1 MYPEQPSKKNTESQI
16 LLPEDGEIMEP
27 SKLYKHQGDTSVTS
41 SKMSLMSDPKPNV
54 QKEKAKDVGLHTVE
68 SQVQNKKTISKGK
81 KNPLKKATRN
91 TKSSKTSGQESTLK
105 EEDYCEWLTPYW
117 QETSK
122 KLLSLIK
129 TDSAGSPL
137 ISSSGYVNEET
148 QISWSRN
155 KSYVPQS
162 KNSQKISW
170 PSFTSSPVNSTGQGG
185 TKNKKPMRSKKVR
198 IKPTPEQAQILR
210 FWMSTHR
217 KTYNEALRLVKDKK
231 AKANMVLKKLVVT
244 RRKTDKGSK
253 FENIKKSPA
262 TIRGAAVR
270 ALCANFR
277 SAKCAYAERIKRI
290 KTHKIKNKR
299 KRKNNTCC
307 NRNRFKNKKPFE
319 VKYKSRHLT
328 SDSFELEGK
337 SIRMNKKNLTLFETE
352 SNYKMDL
359 KVSEKLSDSKV
370 KPGHSCKIGYCFGRW
385 YFIIPE
391 YVESED
397 QDMEVK
403 EPRIVGID
411 PGIRKV
417 FTSVSNSGRIDEIG
431 ILTKETMKKLKY
443 KKNGIREAIK
453 NTIDSKKR
461 NKLMRAWY
469 RVNARAKDLV
479 TDFHFKTIKFL
490 MDNYDVIILGKLN
503 VQSLM
508 SMKKQ
513 SKSNKDMFQF
523 LSHFLFR
530 QRLLMKTS
538 VTHHKVIIQDESY
551 TTQACVQCGFLDK
564 NVGSSEVYN
573 CPKCNFK
580 MGRDIS
586 GAANILLKCAS
597 EINQK
602 ESKLSGRKRKIIN

>member
-1 MYPEQPSKKNTESQI
+1 MPCSKRPKKYSECIPIWSESQ
-16 LLPEDGEIMEP
+16 EDTD
-27 SKLYKHQGDTSVTS
+27 SLTS
-41 SKMSLMSDPKPNV
+41 
-54 QKEKAKDVGLHTVE
+54 Q
-68 SQVQNKKTISKGK
+68 
-81 KNPLKKATRN
+81 
-91 TKSSKTSGQESTLK
+91 SSKTSGLESTLK
-105 EEDYCEWLTPYW
+105 EEDYCEWLTPYC

-122 KLLSLIK
+122 KLLSCIK
-129 TDSAGSPL
+129 TDSTGLPL
-137 ISSSGYVNEET
+137 ISSNGYVNEET

-155 KSYVPQS
+155 RSYVPQN
-162 KNSQKISW
+162 KNAHNISW
-170 PSFTSSPVNSTGQGG
+170 PLFTSSVKPKKPQ
-185 TKNKKPMRSKKVR
+185 KPMRSRKVR
-198 IKPTPEQAQILR
+198 IKPTPEQAKILR
-210 FWMSTHR
+210 FWMSAHR

-231 AKANMVLKKLVVT
+231 AKVNRLLGKLVVT
-244 RRKTDKGSK
+244 RRESDKGSR
-253 FENIKKSPA
+253 FEIIKKAPKS
-262 TIRGAAVR
+262 IRASAVLSLCDNVKSSQR
-270 ALCANFR
+270 A
-277 SAKCAYAERIKRI
+277 YIERLKRI
-290 KTHKIKNKR
+290 KTNKIKNKR
-299 KRKNNTCC
+299 KRKNKNIKN
-307 NRNRFKNKKPFE
+307 NRIRFKNKKPFE

-328 SDSFELEGK
+328 SDSFGLEKK
-337 SIRMNKKNLTLFETE
+337 SIWMDNKNLTLFRAD
-352 SNYKMDL
+352 SRYKMNL

-370 KPGHSCKIGYCFGRW
+370 KPDHDCKIGYCFGRW

-397 QDMEVK
+397 QDTEVK
-403 EPRIVGID
+403 ESRIVGID

-417 FTSVSNSGRIDEIG
+417 FTCVSNSGRIDEIG

-443 KKNGIREAIK
+443 KKNGIMEAIK
-453 NTIDSKKR
+453 NTTDNKKR

-513 SKSNKDMFQF
+513 SKSNKDMLSF

-530 QRLLMKTS
+530 QRLLMKIS

-573 CPKCNFK
+573 CPICNFK
-580 MGRDIS
+580 IGRDIS

-602 ESKLSGRKRKIIN
+602 ESKMSGRKRKIIN

>member
-1 MYPEQPSKKNTESQI
+1 MKVKFTRDVYYITFFLYCISISKSHDMPCCEMVMDLLIPGSTE
-16 LLPEDGEIMEP
+16 GETKKRKTTTNHKITL
-27 SKLYKHQGDTSVTS
+27 STQ
-41 SKMSLMSDPKPNV
+41 
-54 QKEKAKDVGLHTVE
+54 E
-68 SQVQNKKTISKGK
+68 SQVQNKETISKGK

-91 TKSSKTSGQESTLK
+91 TKSSKTSKSTLK

-122 KLLSLIK
+122 KLLSCIK
-129 TDSAGSPL
+129 TDSEGQPL
-137 ISSSGYVNEET
+137 ISSNGYVNEET
-148 QISWSRN
+148 QISWSSNR
-155 KSYVPQS
+155 SYVPQS

-170 PSFTSSPVNSTGQGG
+170 PSFTSSPVNSGK
-185 TKNKKPMRSKKVR
+185 KNKKPMRSRKVR

-262 TIRGAAVR
+262 DVRVSAVR
-270 ALCANFR
+270 ALCKNFK

-299 KRKNNTCC
+299 KRKNNTCY
-307 NRNRFKNKKPFE
+307 NRIRFKNKKPFE

-337 SIRMNKKNLTLFETE
+337 SIRMNKKNLTLFESE
-352 SNYKMDL
+352 SKYKMDL

-397 QDMEVK
+397 QDTEVK
-403 EPRIVGID
+403 ESRIVGID

-417 FTSVSNSGRIDEIG
+417 FTCVSNSGRIDEIG
-431 ILTKETMKKLKY
+431 ILTKDTMEKLKS
-443 KKNGIREAIK
+443 KKNGIEEAIQ
-453 NTIDSKKR
+453 NTTDSKKR

-573 CPKCNFK
+573 CPKCIFK

-597 EINQK
+597 EIKQK